1 MSHRPT
7 ARRRIGARH
16 PTPDL
21 IREPVG
27 TRLVRRLALL
37 AAVAVLAPVFATLVV
52 SAPAAAI
59 DDGTLGIRPELESD
73 FFHLNLAPGAAV
85 EANAVVSN
93 HTDAAV
99 TLLNYAVDGQSTAQG
114 AFALAA
120 QADVQTHVG
129 SWVTLGAE
137 AITVPAN
144 SDLTVPFRL
153 SVPLT
158 ATPGDYAGGIII
170 QSPPIQ
176 GETTTSN
183 GDAALRLDVIQRQG
197 VRIYLTVAGT
207 ATTQLSHGGLNW
219 ERSGDAVTFTLPI
232 QNTGNTILYPTA
244 SLRLDSVIGAT
255 TELQFGTPESI
266 LPGATLNLQAT
277 LPQAAFI
284 QLGSADAT
292 LVSLAGTEEVSTAF
306 SYVPWWV
313 ILLVVLLVLAIA
325 FGAWRATLFVRRAR
339 LAFAQVAQVAPRVDA
354 ESALPP
360 VRGDSDNSESN
371 VPERQPG
378 R

>member
-1 MSHRPT
+1 M
-7 ARRRIGARH
+7 
-16 PTPDL
+16 
-21 IREPVG
+21 
-27 TRLVRRLALL
+27 RLVRRLALL
-37 AAVAVLAPVFATLVV
+37 VAVAVLAPGFATLIV
-52 SAPAAAI
+52 SSPAAAI

-73 FFHLNLAPGAAV
+73 FFHFTLAPGAAV
-85 EANAVVSN
+85 EANAIVSN

-120 QADVQTHVG
+120 QADAQSNVG

-144 SDLTVPFRL
+144 SDLSVPFRL
-153 SVPLT
+153 NVPLT

-176 GETTTSN
+176 GETTTST

-197 VRIYLTVAGT
+197 VRIYLTVAGN
-207 ATTQLSHGGLNW
+207 ATTRLSHGGLNW
-219 ERSGDAVTFTLPI
+219 ERSGDAVSFTLPI
-232 QNTGNTILYPTA
+232 QNTGNTILYPKA
-244 SLRLDSVIGAT
+244 SLSLNSVIGAT
-255 TELQFGTPESI
+255 TELQFETPESI
-266 LPGATLNLQAT
+266 LPGATLTLQAT

-292 LVSLAGTEEVSTAF
+292 LVSEAGAERLSTAF
-306 SYVPWWV
+306 SYVPWWI
-313 ILLVVLLVLAIA
+313 ILIGLVLVLVLV
-325 FGAWRATLFVRRAR
+325 FGAWRAALFVRRAR
-339 LAFAQVAQVAPRVDA
+339 LAIAQIAQMPRA
-354 ESALPP
+354 EPRLAGESAVPM
-360 VRGDSDNSESN
+360 VRGDSDNSESD
-371 VPERQPG
+371 VPERSSG